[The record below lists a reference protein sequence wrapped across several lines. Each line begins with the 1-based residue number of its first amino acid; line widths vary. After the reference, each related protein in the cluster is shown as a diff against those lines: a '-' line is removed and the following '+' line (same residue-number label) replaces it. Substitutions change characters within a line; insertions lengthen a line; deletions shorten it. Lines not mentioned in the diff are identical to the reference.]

1 MRSLAHIICT
11 LFLLCGVSHAQRKTA
26 IFMADGFDF
35 PVGKPDG
42 EGYYKARGYT
52 PNGHLGEDWN
62 GRGGGDT
69 DLGAPVYSTAHG
81 LVLFAK
87 NYYHGWGNVVIIRH
101 AYQEAGQTKFVDS
114 LYGHLDQI
122 HVRYGQHVKRGQQVG
137 TIGTGGGLYPAHL
150 HFEMRKDIRVG
161 MARHAFPKDDSVY
174 WSGTDFINAR
184 RKLAPASSTV
194 LAPIDTFSA
203 ATGKAETLQ
212 PEGGFVLPTPKASST
227 PAPGGAVPGRYD
239 DLRKMLEDQKKSK

>member
-1 MRSLAHIICT
+1 MRSLLAITSI
-11 LFLLCGVSHAQRKTA
+11 LVLLCAASRAEKKTA
-26 IFMADGFDF
+26 VFVADGFDF
-35 PVGKPDG
+35 PVGKPDAD
-42 EGYYKARGYT
+42 GYYKARGYT

-69 DLGAPVYSTAHG
+69 DLGDPVYSVAHG
-81 LVLFAK
+81 LVLYAK

-101 AYQEAGQTKFVDS
+101 AYQEGGQIKYVDS

-122 HVRYGQHVKRGQQVG
+122 QVRYGQHVKRGQQVG

-161 MARHAFPKDDSVY
+161 MARQSFPKDDSVY
-174 WSGTDFINAR
+174 WSGTQFINAR
-184 RKLAPASSTV
+184 RKLPVTKATV

-203 ATGKAETLQ
+203 ATGKAD
-212 PEGGFVLPTPKASST
+212 PNAAPGGFVLPSIRPSATPQ
-227 PAPGGAVPGRYD
+227 PGNTVPGRYD
-239 DLRKMLEDQKKSK
+239 DLRKMLEDKKAK

>member
-1 MRSLAHIICT
+1 
-11 LFLLCGVSHAQRKTA
+11 
-26 IFMADGFDF
+26 MADGFDF

-101 AYQEAGQTKFVDS
+101 AYQEGGQTKFVDS

-184 RKLAPASSTV
+184 RKLAPSAATV

-203 ATGKAETLQ
+203 ATGKAETIS
-212 PEGGFVLPTPKASST
+212 PEGGFVLPTPKPSS
-227 PAPGGAVPGRYD
+227 PSAPGSTVPGRYD
-239 DLRKMLEDQKKSK
+239 DLRKMLEEQKKSK